1 MGWLSL
7 KRCVEILIPVT
18 VNTTLFKS
26 LVIEDVS
33 KLSWGHIELGWA
45 LIQFELCPYKKSHR
59 HTHTHTQAT
68 SHDKKKTFRGD
79 ATPFLFLSSISN
91 LYIEKYPGIMM
102 AVT

>member
-1 MGWLSL
+1 MKLIIPFILTLAMGWLSL

-59 HTHTHTQAT
+59 HTHTHTHRKPCDDRGREWSDAST
-68 SHDKKKTFRGD
+68 S
-79 ATPFLFLSSISN
+79 
-91 LYIEKYPGIMM
+91 
-102 AVT
+102 